1 MTVKSR
7 MVNNIPMSTI
17 YDGMSIS
24 RLRKLEALENK
35 AWVETYE
42 ADPLETLGDDAFME
56 AVEQRFAELCKRA
69 AIKAGWH
76 ASKRA
81 NNFARMQSK
90 KNHPSNR
97 KTTIKKGK

>member
-1 MTVKSR
+1 

-42 ADPLETLGDDAFME
+42 ADPLETLNDDTFME
-56 AVEQRFAELCKRA
+56 AVEQRFAELCQRA

-81 NNFARMQSK
+81 SQN
-90 KNHPSNR
+90 NHPSNR